1 MRARSIL
8 GGIAAAILFSVHIAG
23 AQDTKAPRVG
33 VILQGGPWYA
43 IVEGLRD
50 GLRELGL
57 AEGKQFVLDVRDT
70 RGDLKAVEDAA
81 KILNSRKST

>member
-33 VILQGGPWYA
+33 VILQGGPWYG

-50 GLRELGL
+50 GFCSCGWPRSN
-57 AEGKQFVLDVRDT
+57 QFVLDVADKLR
-70 RGDLKAVEDAA
+70 RSEGG
-81 KILNSRKST
+81 